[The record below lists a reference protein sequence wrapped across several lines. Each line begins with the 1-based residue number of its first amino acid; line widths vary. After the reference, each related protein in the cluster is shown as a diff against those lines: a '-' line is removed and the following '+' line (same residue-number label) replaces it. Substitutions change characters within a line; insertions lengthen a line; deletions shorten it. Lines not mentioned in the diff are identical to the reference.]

1 MSSFKGF
8 TLIELMVVVAVI
20 GILASVGI
28 VSYNGYV
35 AGTKKKSAETMM
47 MAISLG
53 QTSYYSNYNEYYTD
67 AANDCDPGAGTNTA
81 IGDSLFDAA
90 NYIKADDI
98 GFDFCIYGTD
108 VDTSNP
114 GYVIVAVGQ
123 SCRLELDQNGG
134 LDDAAC

>member
-20 GILASVGI
+20 GILASVGV

-53 QTSYYSNYNEYYTD
+53 QASYYSNYNEHYTD
-67 AANDCDPGAGTNTA
+67 AANDCEPGEVTNTA
-81 IGDSLFDAA
+81 IGESLFDAK

-123 SCRLELDQNGG
+123 SCRLELDQNGD